1 MPVKRR
7 DVLKLAALP
16 IAAAVGVPLAGCLS
30 AYTGTTTDAGRQE
43 GVMNTR
49 MLMVVRIFAAQPQ
62 ALGAGP
68 HGTRLT
74 FPITGGD
81 FEGPQLR
88 GRVLDGGGDWGIV
101 RSDGVLELSLRATL
115 ETDDGALIALT
126 FDGVRHGPA
135 EVIAALGRGE
145 TVDPAAYYFRTL
157 PRFECADARYAFLN
171 RIIAVGRGENGT
183 TGAVHTFNEVL

>member
-1 MPVKRR
+1 LDHEHQVLFERATHLRNVHVEESTVVRPARR
-7 DVLKLAALP
+7 DHDLVDR
-16 IAAAVGVPLAGCLS
+16 
-30 AYTGTTTDAGRQE
+30 T
-43 GVMNTR
+43 
-49 MLMVVRIFAAQPQ
+49 LMVVRIVAAKPH

-68 HGTRLT
+68 HGTRFT

-81 FEGPQLR
+81 FGGPRLR
-88 GRVLDGGGDWGIV
+88 GRVLGGGGDWGIV

-157 PRFECADARYAFLN
+157 PRFECADERYAFLN
-171 RIIAVGRGENGT
+171 RIVAVGRGENSAA
-183 TGAVHTFNEVL
+183 GAIHTFDEVL